1 MLLYVFLHNNP
12 FYKNREAQYC
22 QKIKIILRIVL
33 RLKASDLIRIWTSSL
48 KNQDIVKG
56 EWFLEVLLFST
67 QNLIKSLC
75 VVYASEPCFEL
86 RAQSNQNLLTMHA
99 ILTLVIIIKKIL
111 IKRNC
116 AFLSNSVTKLD
127 DDSKDISDMMTL
139 AWSKCVTKV
148 PTPSHK

>member
-1 MLLYVFLHNNP
+1 MSANFSIISSFNGLCYSKFLLHNNP

-22 QKIKIILRIVL
+22 QKIKIILRILL

-67 QNLIKSLC
+67 QNLIKSVC

-86 RAQSNQNLLTMHA
+86 RTVKSKPSYNACDFDPRDYYEKDSD
-99 ILTLVIIIKKIL
+99 KKELCIF
-111 IKRNC
+111 K
-116 AFLSNSVTKLD
+116 
-127 DDSKDISDMMTL
+127 
-139 AWSKCVTKV
+139 
-148 PTPSHK
+148 